1 MDSHNSQDQGD
12 AVARMQ
18 EMLEQQKKEIEQLQS
33 QLKQERFAEELRK
46 LLASSSV
53 VGLVLSP
60 FSLSH
65 LLEMIVQTAAHFIN
79 ARASSL
85 FLVDEATQELVF
97 EVAMGPA
104 SEEVKKFRVP
114 LGHGIAGL
122 VALTGQPMAIA
133 HARQDERLATDIAFA
148 VNYIPE
154 NILCV
159 PLFYDDRVIGV
170 LEMLDKQTSPS
181 FSTEDMDILGQFA
194 NIAAVAIAQSSAFL
208 DQQTFFQAMIKSFE
222 EVDAEQRQL
231 LYRNAA
237 VFTNWANTTDMLST
251 KSRELALYVNEL
263 ILDGEQSCDLCINV
277 LQGIISR
284 IRERNK
290 LQASLTDF
298 SAKSQTSKW

>member
-1 MDSHNSQDQGD
+1 MDVPNAYDQGD
-12 AVARMQ
+12 AVKRMQ
-18 EMLEQQKKEIEQLQS
+18 ELLEQQKREIERLQG
-33 QLKQERFAEELRK
+33 QLKQEHFAEDLHK
-46 LLASSSV
+46 LLTSSAG

-60 FSLSH
+60 FSRSH
-65 LLEMIVQTAAHFIN
+65 LLEMIVQIATQFIN
-79 ARASSL
+79 ARSSSL
-85 FLVDEATQELVF
+85 FLVDEATQELAF

-104 SEEVKKFRVP
+104 AQEVKKFRVP

-133 HARQDERLATDIAFA
+133 HAHQDARLATDIAFA
-148 VNYIPE
+148 VNYVPE
-154 NILCV
+154 SILCV

-170 LEMLDKQTSPS
+170 LEMLDKQGRSS
-181 FSTEDMDILGQFA
+181 FGTEDIDVLGQFA

-208 DQQTFFQAMIKSFE
+208 DQQTFFQAMVRSFG

-231 LYRNAA
+231 LYRKAT

-251 KSRELALYVNEL
+251 RARELALYVNEL

-277 LQGIISR
+277 LQGFVSR

-298 SAKSQTSKW
+298 STVSLAARG